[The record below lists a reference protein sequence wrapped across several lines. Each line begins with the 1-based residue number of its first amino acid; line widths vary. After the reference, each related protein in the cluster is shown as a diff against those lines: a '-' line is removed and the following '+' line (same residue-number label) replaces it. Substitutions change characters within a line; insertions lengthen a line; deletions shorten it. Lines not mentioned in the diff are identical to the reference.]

1 MNNYLIQSINS
12 MEKENYL
19 KNILENKKG
28 KISYFKSK
36 INAYLIQLISL
47 FRLPKYYLP
56 KNNIS
61 EAVAKAQKYLIIN
74 IENFN
79 AENRYENEIKKVL
92 LRIDLRYNYEQQILL
107 SSFVKQILKDKKN
120 SALNFS
126 QYKWISPLYPLIH
139 LPNDKSEEGR
149 MHKDLLNIF
158 LKGSMV
164 AWLPF
169 SEYKYP
175 GIVKLNYISNIL
187 VHFLPKRIGSRILNN
202 ARELTIKRKHNKGNW
217 MAWNDTF
224 YHKGV
229 LNSSD
234 KVSSALIV
242 RFSNKFCKETFLPV
256 KSLRSVSD
264 GLFFSNNREE
274 HNNLVINAKLIAKAI
289 IDSSRNIR
297 IKKSFNSKIIDI
309 ITEEGNLKDK
319 YSQRQIICIFHI
331 VDYALTLFIQR
342 FDNNSIDWLGNDNK
356 YSMKEILI
364 NLNIAKNFLNEE
376 MYNLISKLRSSSN
389 MNL

>member
-1 MNNYLIQSINS
+1 MNNFLFQSIIS

-19 KNILENKKG
+19 KNFIYKKG
-28 KISYFKSK
+28 KISYFRSK
-36 INAYLIQLISL
+36 INSYLMPLISL

-61 EAVAKAQKYLIIN
+61 EAVTKAQKYLIIN
-74 IENFN
+74 IGNFN
-79 AENRYENEIKKVL
+79 AENQYDNEIKKVL

-107 SSFVKQILKDKKN
+107 SSFVKQILKGKN
-120 SALNFS
+120 KSALNFS
-126 QYKWISPLYPLIH
+126 QYKWTSPLYPIIH

-149 MHKDLLNIF
+149 MHNDLINIG
-158 LKGSMV
+158 LKGSSV

-169 SEYKYP
+169 TDYKYP
-175 GIVKLNYISNIL
+175 GIVKLNYSSSL
-187 VHFLPKRIGSRILNN
+187 LAHFLPTKIESYILNN
-202 ARELTIKRKHNKGNW
+202 AREFTIKRKHNKGNW

-229 LNSSD
+229 LNASD
-234 KVSSALIV
+234 KVSSALII
-242 RFSNKFCKETFLPV
+242 RFSNKFSKETFLPV
-256 KSLRSVSD
+256 KSLKSVSD
-264 GLFFSNNREE
+264 GLFLSNKRED
-274 HNNLVINAKLIAKAI
+274 HDILVINAKLIAKEI
-289 IDSSRNIR
+289 IDTSRNIR
-297 IKKSFNSKIIDI
+297 IKESFNSKIIDI
-309 ITEEGNLKDK
+309 ITQKGNLKDK
-319 YSQRQIICIFHI
+319 FNSNQILCIFHI

-356 YSMKEILI
+356 YLMREILV

-376 MYNLISKLRSSSN
+376 LYKLISKLKSSSN